1 MIDVVASWGAPIAVL
16 LAAAIGAGELVG
28 RAAARR
34 LPASLLLPI
43 GLAALVVA
51 GAWAA
56 WLAIPALLL
65 SVALGLVAVLGVLV
79 GWRRRRVARAG
90 VAAVAGVVALYAWPF
105 LASGQPTIGAY
116 TVLADPVIHLV
127 GADGL
132 LGGASAS
139 AMQPG
144 AFRAFYDG
152 YFGQGYPTGGAALLG
167 ALAHTLGADPV
178 HVLTPLLLVAL
189 ASLTAAL
196 WHLATPLVPSQW
208 WRAVVAAL
216 PASSAL
222 VITFTTN
229 GSQKEIL
236 AITLLASTAAALRV
250 VLEQDPLRPRDVL
263 IACVPAA
270 GALSAIGLAAGIYL
284 APMALFVAVPL
295 LRRPRR
301 GVPVLATAAA
311 GTVVL
316 ALPVA
321 AAARA
326 YVEVSGAS
334 LTSAVELGNLVT
346 PLPWSLVLGPWA
358 GPDVRVP
365 SAHPSVTLVAAIFV
379 AGCAVVGWAT
389 IVRRLR
395 DGGLVPIVGWGAALL
410 VGTFVAVRA
419 GSPWADAKALTI
431 ASPAVLF
438 GAGIGIATA
447 IAADRAVVRRAA
459 VAVGAVVAAGMA
471 LTVLP
476 LLYSVAPVPDDRY
489 RELAAIDHRFAGRGV
504 MGVAEFEEY
513 ARHVLRDVPIRLV
526 HDPYARLD
534 AAGTFGIS
542 ADPDD
547 LQQAQVSAMR
557 LLLVRR
563 GPQSS
568 RPPSNFAL
576 AWQGRWYEV
585 WRRTER
591 PAPREHFALGAWST
605 GGLATPTCEEV
616 RQFAARAQ
624 PGEEL
629 VAATRAPVAVGATAA
644 VPRPPKWGLDTLD
657 PGVVKPRGAG
667 RLEVP
672 LELGAAAAGREI
684 EVWWDVST
692 LRSVD
697 VRAGS
702 ARATVPPTTLNQRHV
717 ATRILRARA
726 DAGGR
731 LVVTLSPA
739 GERPRPAWGDFVSRW
754 GQLFAVVH
762 GAPSGALLRVAPEH
776 AGRLC
781 GRPLDWLELVAAPRA
796 AANADAA
803 SPRAQAK

>member
-16 LAAAIGAGELVG
+16 LAAAIGAGDLVG
-28 RAAARR
+28 RAAGRR
-34 LPASLLLPI
+34 IAASLLLPV
-43 GLAALVVA
+43 GLAALVIV

-56 WLAIPALLL
+56 WLAVPALAL
-65 SVALGLVAVLGVLV
+65 SVMLGLLAAFGVVV

-90 VAAVAGVVALYAWPF
+90 VAAVVGVMALYAWPF

-139 AMQPG
+139 ARQPG

-167 ALAHTLGADPV
+167 ALAHAVSADPV

-196 WHLATPLVPSQW
+196 WHLATPLVPSAW
-208 WRAVVAAL
+208 WRAFVAAL

-222 VITFTTN
+222 MITFTTN

-236 AITLLASTAAALRV
+236 AITLLAATAAALRTL
-250 VLEQDPLRPRDVL
+250 LEQDPLRPRNVL
-263 IACVPAA
+263 IACVPAG

-284 APMALFVAVPL
+284 APMALLIAVPL
-295 LRRPRR
+295 LRRPGRS
-301 GVPVLATAAA
+301 VAVLAAAA
-311 GTVVL
+311 VGTVAL
-316 ALPVA
+316 ALPVL

-334 LTSAVELGNLVT
+334 LTSSVELGNLVT
-346 PLPWSLVLGPWA
+346 PLPWSLVIGPWV

-365 SAHPSVTLVAAIFV
+365 SAHPSVTQIAAVFV
-379 AGCAVVGWAT
+379 GGWALLGWAM
-389 IVRRLR
+389 IARRLPR
-395 DGGLVPIVGWGAALL
+395 GGVVAIAAWGAAIL
-410 VGTFVAVRA
+410 VGTLLAVRA

-438 GAGIGIATA
+438 GAGVGIAAAITA
-447 IAADRAVVRRAA
+447 GRAWVRRAA
-459 VAVGAVVAAGMA
+459 FVAGGVAAAGMA

-476 LLYSVAPVPDDRY
+476 LLYSVAPVPDARY
-489 RELAAIDHRFAGRGV
+489 RELAAIDHRFAGRGM
-504 MGVAEFEEY
+504 MGVVEFEEY

-526 HDPYARLD
+526 HDPYARLQ
-534 AAGTFGIS
+534 ATGTFGIS

-547 LQQAQVSAMR
+547 LQPAEVGTLR

-563 GPQSS
+563 GPQTS
-568 RPPSNFAL
+568 RPPSEFEL
-576 AWQGRWYEV
+576 AWRGRWYEV
-585 WRRTER
+585 WRRSER
-591 PAPREHFALGAWST
+591 PAPRARLALGAWTT
-605 GGLATPTCEEV
+605 GGLASPTCDEV
-616 RQFAARAQ
+616 RRFAAQAQ
-624 PGEEL
+624 PGEQL
-629 VAATRAPVAVGATAA
+629 VAATRPAVAVGATASA
-644 VPRPPKWGLDTLD
+644 PRPAKWGVDTLD
-657 PGVVKPRGAG
+657 ATVVKPRGGG

-672 LELGAAAAGREI
+672 LDLGPAAAGREV
-684 EVWWDVST
+684 ELWWDVST

-697 VRAGS
+697 VRAGA
-702 ARATVPPTTLNQRHV
+702 ARATVPPMTLNQRHV
-717 ATRILRARA
+717 ATRVLRARA
-726 DAGGR
+726 DERGR
-731 LVVTLSPA
+731 LVVALTPA
-739 GERPRPAWGDFVSRW
+739 GERLRPAWSDFVSRW

-762 GAPSGALLRVAPEH
+762 GAPGAALIRVAPGE

-781 GRPLDWLELVAAPRA
+781 GRSLDWLELVPATATSAA
-796 AANADAA
+796 
-803 SPRAQAK
+803 PRAQAK